1 MDNKIIEA
9 IIIADKIMG
18 DYLAVQKHEE
28 VLICVDPETD
38 VRMTNAMA
46 AAAQK
51 YGKDYTVV
59 MIPIRDKTS
68 ATTIP
73 KTLEMAMEG
82 CDVYIGMTRAS
93 GAAVYNRKM
102 KELLMKKQIR
112 ESSMVLRDIDNYIK
126 GGALADYNS
135 IYEEG
140 KALANIWRGK
150 KKMILTTPAGTHL
163 TAEMNQMEPIIECG
177 IARNPGESMA
187 FSDGEVS
194 LGPVEGSMNGI
205 LVIDGPLC
213 YYGLPHKPIKLEI
226 KAGKVVDIIDGDT
239 RIVKE
244 LEHLFET
251 VENSDNIAEIGIGL
265 NPTSLFNGDFEEEKK
280 ARGTVHLALGNGIYY
295 GQTVDSQV
303 HIDVVLYSPT
313 VVFDELEIVKDGK
326 VVALEH

>member
-9 IIIADKIMG
+9 ILIADRIMG

-51 YGKDYTVV
+51 YGKDYVVV
-59 MIPIRDKTS
+59 MIPIRDKTT

-73 KTLEMAMEG
+73 KTLEKAMEG
-82 CDVYIGMTRAS
+82 CDVYVGMTRAS
-93 GAAVYNRKM
+93 GASVYNRKM
-102 KELLMKKQIR
+102 KELLIEKKIR

-126 GGALADYNS
+126 GGALADYNA

-140 KALANIWRGK
+140 KRLADIWRGK
-150 KKMILTTPAGTHL
+150 KAFSLTTPAGTHL
-163 TAEMNQMEPIIECG
+163 TADMNIMEPIIECG
-177 IARNPGESMA
+177 IAREPGQSMA

-194 LGPVEGSMNGI
+194 LGPVEGTMNGV

-213 YYGLPHKPIKLEI
+213 YYGLPQKPIKLKIRNGRVSEI
-226 KAGKVVDIIDGDT
+226 LDGDP
-239 RIVKE
+239 RIIKE
-244 LEHLFET
+244 LESLFAT

-295 GQTVDSQV
+295 GQTIDSQV

-313 VVFDELEIVKDGK
+313 VTFDDQLIVKDGK
-326 VVALEH
+326 VIVLD